1 MHAIGDAAI
10 EQGLSSWERVYG
22 SLDSRGKRHFRARRH
37 RIEHFEMPSR
47 PQVERAAMLG
57 LAISVQPG
65 FDQTWGHPGAMYE
78 RRLGPERAAPMNPIQ
93 DLLMRGLAVGAGSD
107 SPVTELDPML
117 GLWALEAHHDPIQR
131 LSRAQAI
138 RLYTVGSAALAHLEE
153 KKGALEPGMQADFAA
168 YDEDPFT
175 VDDPRG
181 IRPVMT
187 VSRGREVFVR

>member
-1 MHAIGDAAI
+1 MPMNLPTDAEFEA
-10 EQGLSSWERVYG
+10 LSAV
-22 SLDSRGKRHFRARRH
+22 
-37 RIEHFEMPSR
+37 FEEEGYAPPSPGPKGCFYKPYR
-47 PQVERAAMLG
+47 P
-57 LAISVQPG
+57 
-65 FDQTWGHPGAMYE
+65 
-78 RRLGPERAAPMNPIQ
+78 PMNPIQ